1 MNSSTTDEAEL
12 KTQSGLGLLP
22 KDRMILEREVMEFRP
37 FGLDEQG
44 HTIRD
49 LSGMSIRA
57 VVVYLEKLLARELGA
72 SAGSQAVEDLCRQ
85 LNQRIK
91 DPVYHVTPEFLKNAW
106 NSYSYEFTAYLYEF
120 CERMSG
126 DPRFVFRGGMEKA
139 SSIMQVLAR
148 PFSLAQI
155 YGILPYFG
163 NKFASGSVEFRVV
176 EVTPTSATL
185 AMKFSGRTLRQF
197 GPYRRRCAQ
206 LMCQAAQGIMAAVPV
221 RVHGLPPATL
231 TELSCIAN
239 DDEWCQWAIR
249 WQVGGQGTW
258 RHSVWQMVAGPGED
272 RSSQVRPHVSHSYEP
287 AEDIPLKGTVGDRR
301 VEVASGH
308 AAAGTTPSRRHVTW
322 PLLGALAGLTL
333 AVGLRVMNPSVSL
346 GEVILLGLVP
356 MLVAGMLINRHLRLE
371 SQQREALIQE
381 QITFV
386 ESRHEELR
394 EAYLEQEQTRVE
406 LRRKVAQLTALHRAG
421 LLFSSTLDREALMQK
436 VLEALTSDLQYD
448 RAMIS
453 FFDPVRQVIMDAR
466 VLGVSPEIQAFVRAR
481 EIPVTDP
488 MSPEGLV
495 LLQGQPL
502 LVGDVQAVWD
512 RIHPLNQQL
521 TLLTQSKAWIA
532 VPLKVKDRIF
542 GSLTVDRIQAH
553 SLTQDDLELMMTV
566 AHQVAIALDNA
577 SAYEQIEELNVGLE
591 VKVRERTAELEQAD
605 RLRSQFL
612 SHVSHELKTPLTSIK
627 GFLQNLLDGLTGP
640 LNEKQQ
646 RYLSRMLDNSD
657 RLIRM
662 IEALLDRTRIQSGR
676 LDLVPGEI
684 DLGRCVVDAV
694 EQLRL
699 LAQAKQQTLEA
710 VVPPAP
716 LMVWADRD
724 RLIQII
730 TNLVQNAVKF
740 TPEAGS
746 IMVTVRQENQTLA
759 GVSVRD
765 TGPGIPPEFLD
776 QIFDPFFRVKQ
787 VRSGTKGLGLGL
799 SIVRTLVELQG
810 GAIVAR
816 SEPGHGAELT
826 FTIPLLPTIA
836 VSLGASSAEA
846 PRILVVDDDPDI
858 RQLFQDCLQA
868 KGYRVQSAV
877 DGVRALEAV
886 RSETFEGMI
895 LDIGVPSM
903 DGMDV
908 LRQIRR
914 WDQQI
919 PIVMV
924 TASGS
929 KELAVRA
936 IGMGAQAYVLKPF
949 DVDELQR
956 VADYWFRP
964 LERPL
969 SESGGSLA
977 CSGEQEEEEY
987 D

>member
-1 MNSSTTDEAEL
+1 MNRSMTDEIEL

-22 KDRMILEREVMEFRP
+22 KDRTILEREVMEFRP

-44 HTIRD
+44 YTIRD

-57 VVVYLEKLLARELGA
+57 VVVYLEESLVRKRGA
-72 SAGSQAVEDLCRQ
+72 SAGSQVVENLCRL

-91 DPVYHVTPEFLKNAW
+91 DPVYHVTPELLKNAW

-126 DPRFVFRGGMEKA
+126 DPQFVFLGGMEKA

-155 YGILPYFG
+155 YGMFPYFG

-176 EVTPTSATL
+176 EVTPISATL
-185 AMKFSGRTLRQF
+185 AMKFSGHTLRQF

-249 WQVGGQGTW
+249 WQVEGQGTW
-258 RHSVWQMVAGPGED
+258 RRRIWQMVAGLGED
-272 RSSQVRPHVSHSYEP
+272 RSSQIRPHVSHSHEQ
-287 AEDIPLKGTVGDRR
+287 AEETPSNASVGDRGM
-301 VEVASGH
+301 EVAPIH
-308 AAAGTTPSRRHVTW
+308 AAAGATQSQRHVTW
-322 PLLGALAGLTL
+322 SFCGALAGLTL
-333 AVGLRVMNPSVSL
+333 AVGFRVMNPSASL
-346 GEVILLGLVP
+346 GEVILLGLTP
-356 MLVAGMLINRHLRLE
+356 MLVAGMLVNRHLRLE

-394 EAYLEQEQTRVE
+394 EAYFEQERTRVE

-436 VLEALTSDLQYD
+436 VLEALTCDLQYD
-448 RAMIS
+448 RAMVS
-453 FFDPVRQVIMDAR
+453 FYDPVRQVVKDAR
-466 VLGVSPEIQAFVRAR
+466 LLGVSPEIQAFARAR

-488 MSPEGLV
+488 MSQEGIV

-502 LVGDVQAVWD
+502 LIGDVQAVWD

-521 TLLTQSKAWIA
+521 ALLTQTKAWIA
-532 VPLKVKDRIF
+532 VPLKIKDRIL
-542 GSLTVDRIQAH
+542 GSLMVDRIQAH

-577 SAYEQIEELNVGLE
+577 SAYEQIEHLNVGLE
-591 VKVRERTAELEQAD
+591 AKVRARTAELEQAD

-640 LNEKQQ
+640 LTEKQQ
-646 RYLSRMLDNSD
+646 RYLSRMLENSD

-676 LDLVPGEI
+676 LDLDPGEI
-684 DLGRCVVDAV
+684 DLGHCVADAV

-699 LAQAKQQTLEA
+699 LAQAKQQGLEA
-710 VVPPAP
+710 VAPPAP

-724 RLIQII
+724 RLIQIV

-740 TPEAGS
+740 TPEGGS
-746 IMVTVRQENQTLA
+746 ITVTVRQENQTLA

-787 VRSGTKGLGLGL
+787 VGSGVKGLGLGL
-799 SIVRTLVELQG
+799 SIVRRLVELQG
-810 GAIVAR
+810 GTIAAR
-816 SEPGHGAELT
+816 SELGQGAELY
-826 FTIPLLPTIA
+826 FTIPLLPTTA
-836 VSLGASSAEA
+836 VPLGRTSVDA
-846 PRILVVDDDPDI
+846 PRILVVEDDPDI
-858 RQLFQDCLQA
+858 RQLLQDCLQA

-886 RSETFEGMI
+886 QAETFEGMI
-895 LDIGVPSM
+895 LDIGLPAM

-924 TASGS
+924 TASGA

-936 IGMGAQAYVLKPF
+936 IGMGAQAYMLKPF
-949 DVDELQR
+949 DVGELQR

-964 LERPL
+964 FERP
-969 SESGGSLA
+969 SSKSAGESSTPG
-977 CSGEQEEEEY
+977 
-987 D
+987 

>member
-1 MNSSTTDEAEL
+1 MNSSMTDEVEL
-12 KTQSGLGLLP
+12 KTQSGRELFP
-22 KDRMILEREVMEFRP
+22 KDHTILEREVMEFRP

-49 LSGMSIRA
+49 LSGMSVRA
-57 VVVYLEKLLARELGA
+57 IVVHLEKSQSRERGA
-72 SAGSQAVEDLCRQ
+72 LAGSQAVEELCRR

-91 DPVYHVTPEFLKNAW
+91 DPIYHVTPEFLKNAW

-126 DPRFVFRGGMEKA
+126 DPQFVFRGGMEKA

-155 YGILPYFG
+155 YGMFPYFG
-163 NKFASGSVEFRVV
+163 NKFASGSVKFRVV

-197 GPYRRRCAQ
+197 GPYRRRCAH

-231 TELSCIAN
+231 TEISCVAD
-239 DDEWCQWAIR
+239 DDEWCQWVIR
-249 WQVGGQGTW
+249 WQVAGQDTW
-258 RHSVWQMVAGPGED
+258 RHRVWQMVAGSGED
-272 RSSQVRPHVSHSYEP
+272 RSPQVRPHVSHSHELD
-287 AEDIPLKGTVGDRR
+287 EDTLSKESVGDRGA
-301 VEVASGH
+301 EVAPIH
-308 AAAGTTPSRRHVTW
+308 AVAGPRPSKRHVMW
-322 PLLGALAGLTL
+322 PFSGALAGLTL
-333 AVGLRVMNPSVSL
+333 AVGFRVMNPSASL
-346 GEVILLGLVP
+346 GEVILLGLTP
-356 MLVAGMLINRHLRLE
+356 MLVAGMLINRNLRLE

-394 EAYLEQEQTRVE
+394 EAYLAQEQTRVE
-406 LRRKVAQLTALHRAG
+406 LRRKVVQLTALQRAG

-453 FFDPVRQVIMDAR
+453 FFDPVRQVVMDTR

-481 EIPVTDP
+481 EISVTDP
-488 MSPEGLV
+488 MSPEGIV

-512 RIHPLNQQL
+512 RLHPLNQRFA
-521 TLLTQSKAWIA
+521 LLTQTKAWIA
-532 VPLKVKDRIF
+532 VPLKVKDRVL
-542 GSLTVDRIQAH
+542 GSLMVDRIQAH

-577 SAYEQIEELNVGLE
+577 SAYEQIEDLNVGLE

-676 LDLVPGEI
+676 LDLVPVEI
-684 DLGRCVVDAV
+684 DLGHCVADAV

-699 LAQAKQQTLEA
+699 LAQAKQQSLETI
-710 VVPPAP
+710 VPSVP
-716 LMVWADRD
+716 LVVWADRD
-724 RLIQII
+724 RLIQIV

-740 TPEAGS
+740 TPEGGS
-746 IMVTVRQENQTLA
+746 IMVTVRQESQTLA

-765 TGPGIPPEFLD
+765 TGQGIPPEFLD

-799 SIVRTLVELQG
+799 SIVRTLVEVQG
-810 GAIVAR
+810 GTIAAR
-816 SEPGHGAELT
+816 SELGQGAELS

-836 VSLGASSAEA
+836 MPRGGASAEA
-846 PRILVVDDDPDI
+846 PRILVVEDDQDI
-858 RQLFQDCLQA
+858 RQLLQDRLRA
-868 KGYRVQSAV
+868 MGYRIQLAV
-877 DGVRALEAV
+877 DGVQAV
-886 RSETFEGMI
+886 EVMRGERFEGMI
-895 LDIGVPSM
+895 LDMGIPSI

-908 LRQIRR
+908 LRHIRR

-929 KELAVRA
+929 KESAVRA
-936 IGMGAQAYVLKPF
+936 IGMGAQAYMLKPF
-949 DVDELQR
+949 DVNELQR

-964 LERPL
+964 VE
-969 SESGGSLA
+969 
-977 CSGEQEEEEY
+977 
-987 D
+987 

>member
-1 MNSSTTDEAEL
+1 MSSGVMDRVEL
-12 KTQSGLGLLP
+12 KAQSTLSLLP
-22 KDRMILEREVMEFRP
+22 KDRTILEREVMEFRP
-37 FGLDEQG
+37 FGSDEQG

-49 LSGMSIRA
+49 LSGMSIRP
-57 VVVYLEKLLARELGA
+57 VIVYLETSLSRERGA
-72 SAGSQAVEDLCRQ
+72 MAGSQAVQELCRL
-85 LNQRIK
+85 LNERIR

-120 CERMSG
+120 CERISG

-139 SSIMQVLAR
+139 SPIMQVLAR
-148 PFSLAQI
+148 PFSLSQI
-155 YGILPYFG
+155 YGMFPYFG
-163 NKFASGSVEFRVV
+163 NKFASGSIVCRVV
-176 EVTPTSATL
+176 EVTPISATL
-185 AMKFSGRTLRQF
+185 AMKFSDRTLRQF

-206 LMCQAAQGIMAAVPV
+206 LMCQAAQGIMAAVPA

-249 WQVGGQGTW
+249 WQVAGQGTW
-258 RHSVWQMVAGPGED
+258 RHRVWKKVARQNVSVSDE
-272 RSSQVRPHVSHSYEP
+272 S
-287 AEDIPLKGTVGDRR
+287 AEDVPSKGTARERG
-301 VEVASGH
+301 VELAPVH
-308 AAAGTTPSRRHVTW
+308 AAANTNTTHTPRHVTW
-322 PLLGALAGLTL
+322 FFWGSLAGLAL
-333 AVGLRVMNPSVSL
+333 AVGLRVMNSSVSL
-346 GEVILLGLVP
+346 GEVILLGLAP
-356 MLVAGMLINRHLRLE
+356 ILVAGMLINRHLRME
-371 SQQREALIQE
+371 SQRREALIQE

-436 VLEALTSDLQYD
+436 VLEALTSDLQYA
-448 RAMIS
+448 RAMVS
-453 FFDPVRQVIMDAR
+453 FYDPVRQVVKDAR
-466 VLGVSPEIQAFVRAR
+466 LLGVSPEIQAFARVR

-488 MSPEGLV
+488 ASPEGIV

-502 LVGDVQAVWD
+502 LLGDVQAVWD
-512 RIHPLNQQL
+512 RLHPLNQQL
-521 TLLTQSKAWIA
+521 ASMMQTKAMIA
-532 VPLKVKDRIF
+532 VPLKTKDRIL
-542 GSLTVDRIQAH
+542 GSLTVDRIQEH

-577 SAYEQIEELNVGLE
+577 SAYEQIEDLNVGLE
-591 VKVRERTAELEQAD
+591 AKVRERTAELEQAD
-605 RLRSQFL
+605 RVRSQFL

-662 IEALLDRTRIQSGR
+662 IEDLLDRTRIHSGR
-676 LDLVPGEI
+676 FDLLPCEI
-684 DLGRCVVDAV
+684 DLGHCVADVV

-699 LAQAKQQTLEA
+699 LAQAKGQTLEA
-710 VVPPAP
+710 IVPPVP
-716 LMVWADRD
+716 LMVWADHD
-724 RLIQII
+724 RLIQIV

-740 TPEAGS
+740 TPVGGS
-746 IMVTVRQENQTLA
+746 VIVTVSQENQTLA
-759 GVSVRD
+759 RVSVCD
-765 TGPGIPPEFLD
+765 TGPGIPQGFLD

-787 VRSGTKGLGLGL
+787 ARSGTKGLGLGL

-816 SEPGHGAELT
+816 SEPGQGAELT
-826 FTIPLLPTIA
+826 FTVPLLPTIA
-836 VSLGASSAEA
+836 MPLGSASPDA

-858 RQLFQDCLQA
+858 RQLLQDRLRA
-868 KGYRVQSAV
+868 KGYRAQSAA
-877 DGVRALEAV
+877 DGVQALEAV
-886 RSETFEGMI
+886 RAETFEGMI
-895 LDIGVPSM
+895 LDIGLPSM

-908 LRQIRR
+908 LRQIRK

-929 KELAVRA
+929 KDLAVRA
-936 IGMGAQAYVLKPF
+936 ISMGAQAYLLKPF

-956 VADYWFRP
+956 IVEYWFRP
-964 LERPL
+964 LERP
-969 SESGGSLA
+969 SSKSAVNRAGSD
-977 CSGEQEEEEY
+977 E
-987 D
+987 

>member
-1 MNSSTTDEAEL
+1 MTDETEL
-12 KTQSGLGLLP
+12 TMQYGRELLL
-22 KDRMILEREVMEFRP
+22 KDRTILEREVMLFRP

-44 HTIRD
+44 QTIRD

-57 VVVYLEKLLARELGA
+57 VVVYLEQSMARAKGT
-72 SAGSQAVEDLCRQ
+72 SAGAQAVEDLCFL

-91 DPVYHVTPEFLKNAW
+91 DPVYHVTPRFLMNPW

-126 DPRFVFRGGMEKA
+126 DPRFLFRGGIEKA

-155 YGILPYFG
+155 YSMFPYFG
-163 NKFASGSVEFRVV
+163 NKFASGSIEFRVI

-185 AMKFSGRTLRQF
+185 AMKFSDRTLRQF
-197 GPYRRRCAQ
+197 GPYRRRCAH

-231 TELSCIAN
+231 TERSCIAN
-239 DDEWCQWAIR
+239 DDEWCQWDIH
-249 WQVGGQGTW
+249 WQVEGQGTW
-258 RHSVWQMVAGPGED
+258 RQRLWRMVAGPGEG
-272 RSSQVRPHVSHSYEP
+272 RSSEIRPAVFPLHEP
-287 AEDIPLKGTVGDRR
+287 AEDTLAQESAGDRDI
-301 VEVASGH
+301 EVLPILAASGV
-308 AAAGTTPSRRHVTW
+308 TQSQRHVTRSFC
-322 PLLGALAGLTL
+322 GALAGMTL
-333 AVGLRVMNPSVSL
+333 AVGFRVINPSASV
-346 GEVILLGLVP
+346 GEIILLGLVP

-394 EAYLEQEQTRVE
+394 EAYLGQEQTRVE
-406 LRRKVAQLTALHRAG
+406 LRRKVAQLTALHQAG
-421 LLFSSTLDREALMQK
+421 LLFSSTMDREALMQK
-436 VLEALTSDLQYD
+436 VLEALTTDLQYD
-448 RAMIS
+448 RAMVS
-453 FFDPVRQVIMDAR
+453 YYDPVRRVVKDAR
-466 VLGVSPEIQAFVRAR
+466 LLGVSPEIQAFARAR

-488 MSPEGLV
+488 MSPEGFV
-495 LLQGQPL
+495 LLQGKPL
-502 LVGDVQAVWD
+502 LIGDLQAVWD
-512 RIHPLNQQL
+512 RIHPLNQ
-521 TLLTQSKAWIA
+521 LLASMTQGRALIA
-532 VPLKVKDRIF
+532 VPLKTKDRIL
-542 GSLTVDRIQAH
+542 GSLTVDRVQAH

-566 AHQVAIALDNA
+566 AHQVAIALDNV
-577 SAYEQIEELNVGLE
+577 SAYEQIELLNVGLE
-591 VKVRERTAELEQAD
+591 AKVRARTAELEQGD

-612 SHVSHELKTPLTSIK
+612 SYVSHELKTPLTSIK

-646 RYLSRMLDNSD
+646 RYVSRMLENSD

-684 DLGRCVVDAV
+684 DLGPCVTDAV

-699 LAQAKQQTLEA
+699 LAQAKQQTLDA
-710 VVPPAP
+710 IVPPVP
-716 LMVWADRD
+716 LTVWADRD
-724 RLIQII
+724 RLIQIV

-740 TPEAGS
+740 TPEGGS
-746 IMVTVRQENQTLA
+746 ITVTVRQETQTLA
-759 GVSVRD
+759 GVSVLD

-776 QIFDPFFRVKQ
+776 QIFDPFFRAKEIL
-787 VRSGTKGLGLGL
+787 SEKKGLGLGL
-799 SIVRTLVELQG
+799 SIVRTLVELHG
-810 GAIVAR
+810 GTIAAR
-816 SEPGHGAELT
+816 SESGRGAELY
-826 FTIPLLPTIA
+826 FTIPLLPTMA
-836 VSLGASSAEA
+836 APRGSASADT
-846 PRILVVDDDPDI
+846 PRILVVEDDPDI
-858 RQLFQDCLQA
+858 RQLLQDCLQA
-868 KGYRVQSAV
+868 KGYLVQTAV
-877 DGVRALEAV
+877 DGVRALDAV
-886 RSETFEGMI
+886 HAETFDGMI
-895 LDIGVPSM
+895 LDIGIPAM

-908 LRQIRR
+908 LQKIRR

-936 IGMGAQAYVLKPF
+936 ISMGAQAYMLKPF

-964 LERPL
+964 LERL
-969 SESGGSLA
+969 SSESAGKSSTPG
-977 CSGEQEEEEY
+977 
-987 D
+987 

>member
-1 MNSSTTDEAEL
+1 MNRTMTDEVEL
-12 KTQSGLGLLP
+12 KMQSGLGLLP
-22 KDRMILEREVMEFRP
+22 KDRTILEREVMEFRP

-57 VVVYLEKLLARELGA
+57 VVVYLEKSLSHDRGA
-72 SAGSQAVEDLCRQ
+72 SSGSQAVEDLCRL
-85 LNQRIK
+85 LNQRMK

-120 CERMSG
+120 CERISG
-126 DPRFVFRGGMEKA
+126 DPGFVFRGGMEKA
-139 SSIMQVLAR
+139 SPIMQVLAR
-148 PFSLAQI
+148 PFSLSQI
-155 YGILPYFG
+155 YGMFPYFG
-163 NKFASGSVEFRVV
+163 NKFASGSIECRVV
-176 EVTPTSATL
+176 EVTPNSATL
-185 AMKFSGRTLRQF
+185 AMKFSDRTLRQF

-249 WQVGGQGTW
+249 WQATEQGTW
-258 RHSVWQMVAGPGED
+258 RQRVWQMVARPGVD
-272 RSSQVRPHVSHSYEP
+272 RPSQVQPNVSDAHEP
-287 AEDIPLKGTVGDRR
+287 VEDIPSKGSVLDCGL
-301 VEVASGH
+301 EVAPIH
-308 AAAGTTPSRRHVTW
+308 AAAGATQTRRHMMWTFW
-322 PLLGALAGLTL
+322 GALAGLAL
-333 AVGLRVMNPSVSL
+333 SAGLRVMNPSVSL
-346 GEVILLGLVP
+346 GEVMLLGLAPV
-356 MLVAGMLINRHLRLE
+356 LVAGMLINRHLRMQ

-436 VLEALTSDLQYD
+436 VLETLTRDLQYD
-448 RAMIS
+448 RAMVS
-453 FFDPVRQVIMDAR
+453 FYDPVRRVVKDAR
-466 VLGVSPEIQAFVRAR
+466 VLGVSPEIQAFVRTR

-488 MSPEGLV
+488 MSQEGIV

-502 LVGDVQAVWD
+502 LIGDVQAVWD
-512 RIHPLNQQL
+512 HIHPLNQQL
-521 TLLTQSKAWIA
+521 ALLTQTKAWIA
-532 VPLKVKDRIF
+532 VPLKTKDRIL
-542 GSLTVDRIQAH
+542 GSLTVDRIQEH

-577 SAYEQIEELNVGLE
+577 SAYEQIEDLNVGLE
-591 VKVRERTAELEQAD
+591 AKVRERTAELEQAD

-662 IEALLDRTRIQSGR
+662 IEDLLDRTRIQSGR

-684 DLGRCVVDAV
+684 DLGHCVVDAV

-699 LAQAKQQTLEA
+699 LAQAKRQTLEA
-710 VVPPAP
+710 VAPAVP

-724 RLIQII
+724 RLIQIV
-730 TNLVQNAVKF
+730 TNLIQNAVKF
-740 TPEAGS
+740 TPEGGS
-746 IMVTVRQENQTLA
+746 IMVTVRQEDQKLA
-759 GVSVRD
+759 GVSVCD
-765 TGPGIPPEFLD
+765 NGPGIPQEFLD

-787 VRSGTKGLGLGL
+787 ARRETKGLGLGL

-810 GAIVAR
+810 GTIVAR
-816 SEPGHGAELT
+816 SEPGQGAELS

-836 VSLGASSAEA
+836 MPLGSASAEA
-846 PRILVVDDDPDI
+846 PRVLVVDDDPDI
-858 RQLFQDCLQA
+858 RQLLQDRLRGR
-868 KGYRVQSAV
+868 GYRVQSAV
-877 DGVRALEAV
+877 DGVGALEAV
-886 RSETFEGMI
+886 RAETFEGMI
-895 LDIGVPSM
+895 LNIGIPSM
-903 DGMDV
+903 ERTRRPGKPQYPRHFAGTHSKAVDG
-908 LRQIRR
+908 
-914 WDQQI
+914 
-919 PIVMV
+919 
-924 TASGS
+924 S
-929 KELAVRA
+929 
-936 IGMGAQAYVLKPF
+936 
-949 DVDELQR
+949 
-956 VADYWFRP
+956 
-964 LERPL
+964 
-969 SESGGSLA
+969 
-977 CSGEQEEEEY
+977 
-987 D
+987 

>member
-1 MNSSTTDEAEL
+1 MNSSMTDGVEL
-12 KTQSGLGLLP
+12 KTQSGHGFLP
-22 KDRMILEREVMEFRP
+22 KDRTILEREVMEFRP
-37 FGLDEQG
+37 FGLNEQG

-57 VVVYLEKLLARELGA
+57 VVDYLEKSLARERGA
-72 SAGSQAVEDLCRQ
+72 SAGSQAVEDLCHL

-106 NSYSYEFTAYLYEF
+106 NSYTYEFTAYLYEF

-139 SSIMQVLAR
+139 SPIMQVLAR

-155 YGILPYFG
+155 YGMFPYFG

-176 EVTPTSATL
+176 EVTPASAIL

-221 RVHGLPPATL
+221 RVHRLPPATL

-239 DDEWCQWAIR
+239 DDEWCQWVIR
-249 WQVGGQGTW
+249 WQAQGQDTW
-258 RHSVWQMVAGPGED
+258 RHRVRQMVAGSRAD
-272 RSSQVRPHVSHSYEP
+272 QLSKDRPHVPHSHQQAKDTSSQ
-287 AEDIPLKGTVGDRR
+287 GSGGNRG
-301 VEVASGH
+301 VAMESIH
-308 AAAGTTPSRRHVTW
+308 IAGTIPAQRHVTW
-322 PLLGALAGLTL
+322 LFCGGLAGLIL
-333 AVGLRVMNPSVSL
+333 AVGFRVINPSASL
-346 GEVILLGLVP
+346 GEVMLLGLVP
-356 MLVAGMLINRHLRLE
+356 LFGAGMLTNRHLRLE

-406 LRRKVAQLTALHRAG
+406 LRRKVTQLTALHRAG

-436 VLEALTSDLQYD
+436 VLEALTRDLHYD

-453 FFDPVRQVIMDAR
+453 FYDPVRQVVRDAR
-466 VLGVSPEIQAFVRAR
+466 AVGVSPEIQAFARAR

-488 MSPEGLV
+488 LSPEGIV

-502 LVGDVQAVWD
+502 LVGDVEAIWD

-521 TLLTQSKAWIA
+521 ALLTQAKSWIA
-532 VPLKVKDRIF
+532 VPLKIKDRIF
-542 GSLTVDRIQAH
+542 GSLMVDRIQAH

-577 SAYEQIEELNVGLE
+577 SAYEQIEDLNVGLE
-591 VKVRERTAELEQAD
+591 AKVRERTAELEQAD

-640 LNEKQQ
+640 LNEKQH
-646 RYLSRMLDNSD
+646 RYLSRMLDNSN

-662 IEALLDRTRIQSGR
+662 IEDLLDRTKIQSGR
-676 LDLVPGEI
+676 LDLIPGEI
-684 DLGRCVVDAV
+684 DLGHCVADAV

-699 LAQAKQQTLEA
+699 LAQAKRQTLETD
-710 VVPPAP
+710 VPPAP
-716 LMVWADRD
+716 LIVWADHD
-724 RLIQII
+724 RLIQIVI
-730 TNLVQNAVKF
+730 NLVQNAVKF
-740 TPEAGS
+740 TPEDGS
-746 IMVTVRQENQTLA
+746 ITVTVRQENQVLA
-759 GVSVRD
+759 EVSVRD

-787 VRSGTKGLGLGL
+787 ARSGIKGLGLGL

-810 GAIVAR
+810 GRIAAR
-816 SEPGHGAELT
+816 SELGRGAELY
-826 FTIPLLPTIA
+826 FTIPLLPTRALPCGIA
-836 VSLGASSAEA
+836 SAEA

-858 RQLFQDCLQA
+858 RQLLQDRLRA
-868 KGYRVQSAV
+868 TGYRVQLAV

-886 RSETFEGMI
+886 QAETFEGMI
-895 LDIGVPSM
+895 LDIGGPAL
-903 DGMDV
+903 DGMEV
-908 LRQIRR
+908 LRKIRIS
-914 WDQQI
+914 DQQI

-936 IGMGAQAYVLKPF
+936 VGMGAQAYLLKPF
-949 DVDELQR
+949 NVDELQQ
-956 VADYWFRP
+956 VADYWFQPLARP
-964 LERPL
+964 S
-969 SESGGSLA
+969 SESAGG
-977 CSGEQEEEEY
+977 
-987 D
+987 

>member
-1 MNSSTTDEAEL
+1 MNSSLTDELEL
-12 KTQSGLGLLP
+12 KTQSGPELLP
-22 KDRMILEREVMEFRP
+22 KDRTILEREVMEFRP

-57 VVVYLEKLLARELGA
+57 IVIYLEKSQDRERGA
-72 SAGSQAVEDLCRQ
+72 SAGSQVAEELCRL

-106 NSYSYEFTAYLYEF
+106 NSYSYEFTSYLYEF
-120 CERMSG
+120 CEHMSG

-155 YGILPYFG
+155 YGMFPYFG
-163 NKFASGSVEFRVV
+163 NKFASGSIEFRVV
-176 EVTPTSATL
+176 EVRSTSATL
-185 AMKFSGRTLRQF
+185 AMKFSDRTLRQF
-197 GPYRRRCAQ
+197 GPYRRRCAH
-206 LMCQAAQGIMAAVPV
+206 MVCQAAQGIMAAVPV

-231 TELSCIAN
+231 TEISCIAN

-249 WQVGGQGTW
+249 WQVEGQGTW
-258 RHSVWQMVAGPGED
+258 RHRVWHMVAGPAED
-272 RSSQVRPHVSHSYEP
+272 RSPQVRLHVSPSHELD
-287 AEDIPLKGTVGDRR
+287 EDTTSKWTVGSRGG
-301 VEVASGH
+301 AAAPIH
-308 AAAGTTPSRRHVTW
+308 AAACATPSQRYVTW
-322 PLLGALAGLTL
+322 SFCGALAGLTL
-333 AVGLRVMNPSVSL
+333 AVGLRVMSPKASL
-346 GEVILLGLVP
+346 SEVILLGMVP
-356 MLVAGMLINRHLRLE
+356 LLAARMLTNRQLRLE
-371 SQQREALIQE
+371 SRQREALIQE

-394 EAYLEQEQTRVE
+394 EAYLEQVQTRVE
-406 LRRKVAQLTALHRAG
+406 LRRKVTQLTALHRAG

-436 VLEALTSDLQYD
+436 VLETLTSDLQYD
-448 RAMIS
+448 RARIS
-453 FFDPVRQVIMDAR
+453 FYDPVRQVIKDVR

-488 MSPEGLV
+488 MTPEGMV

-521 TLLTQSKAWIA
+521 ALLTQTKAWIA
-532 VPLKVKDRIF
+532 VPLKIKDRIF

-553 SLTQDDLELMMTV
+553 SLTRDDLELMMTV

-577 SAYEQIEELNVGLE
+577 SAYEQIEDLNVGLE

-605 RLRSQFL
+605 RLQAQFL

-676 LDLVPGEI
+676 LDLVPVEI
-684 DLGRCVVDAV
+684 DLGPCVADAV

-699 LAQAKQQTLEA
+699 LAQAKQQTLEV
-710 VVPPAP
+710 VVPSVP

-724 RLIQII
+724 RLIQIV

-740 TPEAGS
+740 TPEGGR

-759 GVSVRD
+759 GISVRD

-787 VRSGTKGLGLGL
+787 VRGETKGLGLGL

-810 GAIVAR
+810 GTIAAR
-816 SEPGHGAELT
+816 SEPGQGAELT

-836 VSLGASSAEA
+836 MPRDGASAEA
-846 PRILVVDDDPDI
+846 PRILVVEDDPDI
-858 RQLFQDCLQA
+858 RQLLQDRLHA
-868 KGYRVQSAV
+868 MGYRVQSAV
-877 DGVRALEAV
+877 DGVRAVEVMRAE
-886 RSETFEGMI
+886 RFEGMI
-895 LDIGVPSM
+895 LDSGLPSM

-929 KELAVRA
+929 KESAVRA
-936 IGMGAQAYVLKPF
+936 IGMGAQAYMLKPF

-964 LERPL
+964 CERPL
-969 SESGGSLA
+969 SESVGESST
-977 CSGEQEEEEY
+977 SG
-987 D
+987 

>member
-1 MNSSTTDEAEL
+1 MSSAVTDEVEL
-12 KTQSGLGLLP
+12 KAQSSLSLLP
-22 KDRMILEREVMEFRP
+22 RDRTILEREVMEFRP
-37 FGLDEQG
+37 FGSDERG

-49 LSGMSIRA
+49 LSGMSIRP
-57 VVVYLEKLLARELGA
+57 VIVYLETSLSRERGA
-72 SAGSQAVEDLCRQ
+72 MAGSQAVQELCRL
-85 LNQRIK
+85 LNERIR

-120 CERMSG
+120 CERISG

-139 SSIMQVLAR
+139 SPIMQVLAR
-148 PFSLAQI
+148 PFSLSQI
-155 YGILPYFG
+155 YGMFPYFG
-163 NKFASGSVEFRVV
+163 NKFASGSIVCRVV
-176 EVTPTSATL
+176 EVTPISATL
-185 AMKFSGRTLRQF
+185 AMKFSDRTLRQF

-206 LMCQAAQGIMAAVPV
+206 LMCQAAQGIMAAVPA

-249 WQVGGQGTW
+249 WQVTGQGTW
-258 RHSVWQMVAGPGED
+258 GHRVWQRVA
-272 RSSQVRPHVSHSYEP
+272 RQNVSGSDESAGDVP
-287 AEDIPLKGTVGDRR
+287 SKGTVRDRG
-301 VEVASGH
+301 VELAPVH
-308 AAAGTTPSRRHVTW
+308 AAANTSTTHAPRHVTW
-322 PLLGALAGLTL
+322 FFWGALAGLAL
-333 AVGLRVMNPSVSL
+333 AVGFRVMNSSVSL
-346 GEVILLGLVP
+346 GEVILLGLAP
-356 MLVAGMLINRHLRLE
+356 MLVSGMLINRHLRME
-371 SQQREALIQE
+371 SQRREALIQE

-448 RAMIS
+448 RAMVS
-453 FFDPVRQVIMDAR
+453 FYDPVRQVVKDAR
-466 VLGVSPEIQAFVRAR
+466 LLGLSPEIQAFARAR

-488 MSPEGLV
+488 ASPEGIV

-502 LVGDVQAVWD
+502 LLGDVQAVWD
-512 RIHPLNQQL
+512 RLHPLNQQL
-521 TLLTQSKAWIA
+521 ASMMQTKAMIA
-532 VPLKVKDRIF
+532 VPLKTKDRIL
-542 GSLTVDRIQAH
+542 GSLTVDRIREH
-553 SLTQDDLELMMTV
+553 SLTQDDLELLMTV

-577 SAYEQIEELNVGLE
+577 SVYEQIEDLNVGLE
-591 VKVRERTAELEQAD
+591 AKVRERTAELEQAD
-605 RLRSQFL
+605 RVRSQFL

-662 IEALLDRTRIQSGR
+662 IEDLLDRTRIQSGR
-676 LDLVPGEI
+676 LDLLPGEI
-684 DLGRCVVDAV
+684 DLGHCVADVV

-699 LAQAKQQTLEA
+699 LAQAKGQTLEA
-710 VVPPAP
+710 IVPPVP
-716 LMVWADRD
+716 LMVWADHD
-724 RLIQII
+724 RLIQIV

-740 TPEAGS
+740 TPAGGG
-746 IMVTVRQENQTLA
+746 IVVTVRQENQTLA
-759 GVSVRD
+759 GVSVCD
-765 TGPGIPPEFLD
+765 TGPGIPQGFLD

-787 VRSGTKGLGLGL
+787 ARSGTKGLGLGL

-810 GAIVAR
+810 GTIVAR
-816 SEPGHGAELT
+816 SEPGQGAQLS
-826 FTIPLLPTIA
+826 FTVPLLPTIA
-836 VSLGASSAEA
+836 MPLGGASPDA

-858 RQLFQDCLQA
+858 RQLLQDRLRA
-868 KGYRVQSAV
+868 KGYRAQSAA
-877 DGVRALEAV
+877 DGVQALEAV
-886 RSETFEGMI
+886 RAETFEGMI
-895 LDIGVPSM
+895 LDISLPSM

-908 LRQIRR
+908 LRQIRK

-936 IGMGAQAYVLKPF
+936 ISMGAQAYLLKPF

-956 VADYWFRP
+956 IVEYWFRP
-964 LERPL
+964 LERPS
-969 SESGGSLA
+969 SESAVSRAGSD
-977 CSGEQEEEEY
+977 E
-987 D
+987 

>member
-1 MNSSTTDEAEL
+1 
-12 KTQSGLGLLP
+12 
-22 KDRMILEREVMEFRP
+22 
-37 FGLDEQG
+37 
-44 HTIRD
+44 
-49 LSGMSIRA
+49 MSIKA
-57 VVVYLEKLLARELGA
+57 VVVYLEKSQSLAGGP
-72 SAGSQAVEDLCRQ
+72 SAGPQAVEELCQ
-85 LNQRIK
+85 LLNQRIK
-91 DPVYHVTPEFLKNAW
+91 DPVYHVTPKLLKNAW

-120 CERMSG
+120 CERLSG
-126 DPRFVFRGGMEKA
+126 NPQLVFQGGMEKA
-139 SSIMQVLAR
+139 SPVMQVLAR

-155 YGILPYFG
+155 YGMFPYFG
-163 NKFASGSVEFRVV
+163 NKFACGSVKFRVV
-176 EVTPTSATL
+176 EVTPASATL

-197 GPYRRRCAQ
+197 GPYRKRCAH

-231 TELSCIAN
+231 TDLSCIAN
-239 DDEWCQWAIR
+239 DDEWCQWTIR
-249 WQVGGQGTW
+249 WQAQRLGRWRDRIWPIVAGQG
-258 RHSVWQMVAGPGED
+258 VE
-272 RSSQVRPHVSHSYEP
+272 RSPYLSYSHEQPQAVRAKE
-287 AEDIPLKGTVGDRR
+287 TTGDREKEIAHIR
-301 VEVASGH
+301 ALTGATSVQW
-308 AAAGTTPSRRHVTW
+308 HVTW
-322 PLLGALAGLTL
+322 SLSGALAGVMF
-333 AVGLRVMNPSVSL
+333 AVGFRVMNPLASV
-346 GEVILLGLVP
+346 GEVILLGLMP
-356 MLVAGMLINRHLRLE
+356 MLVAGILINRHLRLE

-394 EAYLEQEQTRVE
+394 DAYLAQELTRVE
-406 LRRKVAQLTALHRAG
+406 LRRKVVQLTALQRAG

-453 FFDPVRQVIMDAR
+453 FFDPVRQVVMDTR

-488 MSPEGLV
+488 MSPEGIV

-502 LVGDVQAVWD
+502 LVGDAQAVWD
-512 RIHPLNQQL
+512 RLHPLNQRFA
-521 TLLTQSKAWIA
+521 LLTQTKAWVA
-532 VPLKVKDRIF
+532 VPLKVKDRVL
-542 GSLTVDRIQAH
+542 GSLMVDRIQAH

-577 SAYEQIEELNVGLE
+577 SAYEQIEDLNMGLE
-591 VKVRERTAELEQAD
+591 VKVRERTYELEQAD

-612 SHVSHELKTPLTSIK
+612 SLVSHELKTPLTSIK

-684 DLGRCVVDAV
+684 DLGHCVADAV

-699 LAQAKQQTLEA
+699 LAHAKQQTLEA
-710 VVPPAP
+710 VAPSAP

-724 RLIQII
+724 RLIQIV

-740 TPEAGS
+740 TPEGGS
-746 IMVTVRQENQTLA
+746 IIVTVRQENQTLA
-759 GVSVRD
+759 WVSVRD
-765 TGPGIPPEFLD
+765 TGPGIPAEFLD

-787 VRSGTKGLGLGL
+787 VRSGIKGLGLGL

-810 GAIVAR
+810 GAITAR
-816 SEPGHGAELT
+816 SEPGQGAELS
-826 FTIPLLPTIA
+826 FTIPLLSMMALPRGCA
-836 VSLGASSAEA
+836 SAEA
-846 PRILVVDDDPDI
+846 PRILIVEDDPDI
-858 RQLFQDCLQA
+858 RQLLQDRLRTM
-868 KGYRVQSAV
+868 GYRVQSAV
-877 DGVRALEAV
+877 DGIQAV
-886 RSETFEGMI
+886 EVMRGERFQGMI
-895 LDIGVPSM
+895 LDIDIPSLDGV
-903 DGMDV
+903 DV
-908 LRQIRR
+908 LRHIRT
-914 WDQQI
+914 WDQQV

-924 TASGS
+924 AASDS
-929 KELAVRA
+929 KESAVRA
-936 IGMGAQAYVLKPF
+936 IGMGAQDYMLKPF

-964 LERPL
+964 FERPS
-969 SESGGSLA
+969 SESAGESSMPGSMK
-977 CSGEQEEEEY
+977 
-987 D
+987 

>member
-1 MNSSTTDEAEL
+1 MNSSMTDQLEI
-12 KTQSGLGLLP
+12 KTQPSHGFWP
-22 KDRMILEREVMEFRP
+22 KDRTILEREVMEFRP

-57 VVVYLEKLLARELGA
+57 IVVYLEKSLNPERGA
-72 SAGSQAVEDLCRQ
+72 SVGSQAVEELCRL

-91 DPVYHVTPEFLKNAW
+91 DPVYYVTPEFLKNAW

-126 DPRFVFRGGMEKA
+126 DPQFVFRGGMEKA

-148 PFSLAQI
+148 PFSLSQI
-155 YGILPYFG
+155 YGMFPYFG

-176 EVTPTSATL
+176 EVTPTSAIL
-185 AMKFSGRTLRQF
+185 AMKFSDRTLRQF
-197 GPYRRRCAQ
+197 GPYRRRCAH

-221 RVHGLPPATL
+221 RVHDLPPATL
-231 TELSCIAN
+231 TNLSCIAN

-249 WQVGGQGTW
+249 WQVEGPGTW
-258 RHSVWQMVAGPGED
+258 RHRVWHIVAGPGKG
-272 RSSQVRPHVSHSYEP
+272 RPSQVRPQVTHHDENTPSKES
-287 AEDIPLKGTVGDRR
+287 AGDRGPT
-301 VEVASGH
+301 ASPIYAV
-308 AAAGTTPSRRHVTW
+308 AAATPSQRHVTW
-322 PLLGALAGLTL
+322 SVCGALAGLTL
-333 AVGLRVMNPSVSL
+333 AVGLRVISPSASVSDA
-346 GEVILLGLVP
+346 ILLGLAP
-356 MLVAGMLINRHLRLE
+356 MLLARMLINRHLRLE
-371 SQQREALIQE
+371 RQQREALIQE

-406 LRRKVAQLTALHRAG
+406 LRRKVTQLTALHRAG

-453 FFDPVRQVIMDAR
+453 FYDPVRQVVKDAR
-466 VLGVSPEIQAFVRAR
+466 AFGVSPEIQAFARAR

-488 MSPEGLV
+488 MSPEGIV

-502 LVGDVQAVWD
+502 LIGDLHAVWD

-521 TLLTQSKAWIA
+521 ALLTRAKALIA
-532 VPLKVKDRIF
+532 VPLKTKDRIL
-542 GSLTVDRIQAH
+542 GSLMVDRIQAH
-553 SLTQDDLELMMTV
+553 SLTQDDLELMVTV

-577 SAYEQIEELNVGLE
+577 SAYEQIEDLNAGLE

-605 RLRSQFL
+605 RVRSQFL

-676 LDLVPGEI
+676 LDLVPVEI
-684 DLGRCVVDAV
+684 DLGPCVVDAV

-710 VVPPAP
+710 VVSSSP

-740 TPEAGS
+740 TPEGGS

-810 GAIVAR
+810 GTIAAR
-816 SEPGHGAELT
+816 SEPGQGAELS

-836 VSLGASSAEA
+836 MPRGAASAVA
-846 PRILVVDDDPDI
+846 PRILVVEGDPDI
-858 RQLFQDCLQA
+858 RQLLQDRLVA
-868 KGYRVQSAV
+868 MGYRVQSVV
-877 DGVRALEAV
+877 DGARAAEAV
-886 RSETFEGMI
+886 QTETFDGMI
-895 LDIGVPSM
+895 LDIDIPAI
-903 DGMDV
+903 DGADV
-908 LRQIRR
+908 LRHVRK

-924 TASGS
+924 TASDS
-929 KELAVRA
+929 KESAVRA
-936 IGMGAQAYVLKPF
+936 IGMGAQAYLLKPF
-949 DVDELQR
+949 DADELQR

-964 LERPL
+964 
-969 SESGGSLA
+969 S
-977 CSGEQEEEEY
+977 
-987 D
+987 

>member
-1 MNSSTTDEAEL
+1 MNSSMTDEVEL
-12 KTQSGLGLLP
+12 KTQSGRELFP
-22 KDRMILEREVMEFRP
+22 KDHTILEREVMEFRP

-49 LSGMSIRA
+49 LSGMSVRA
-57 VVVYLEKLLARELGA
+57 IVVHLEKSQSRERGA
-72 SAGSQAVEDLCRQ
+72 LAGSQAVEELCRR

-91 DPVYHVTPEFLKNAW
+91 DPIYHVTPEFLKNAW

-126 DPRFVFRGGMEKA
+126 DPQFVFRGGMEKA

-155 YGILPYFG
+155 YGMFPYFG
-163 NKFASGSVEFRVV
+163 NKFASGSVKFRVV

-197 GPYRRRCAQ
+197 GPYRRRCAH

-231 TELSCIAN
+231 TEISCVAD
-239 DDEWCQWAIR
+239 DDEWCQWVIR
-249 WQVGGQGTW
+249 WQVAGQDTW
-258 RHSVWQMVAGPGED
+258 RHRVWQMVAGSGED
-272 RSSQVRPHVSHSYEP
+272 RSPQVRPHVSHSHELD
-287 AEDIPLKGTVGDRR
+287 EDTLSKESVGDRGA
-301 VEVASGH
+301 EVAPIH
-308 AAAGTTPSRRHVTW
+308 AVAGPRPSKRHVMW
-322 PLLGALAGLTL
+322 PFSGALAGLTL
-333 AVGLRVMNPSVSL
+333 AVGFRVMYPSASL
-346 GEVILLGLVP
+346 GEVILLGLTP
-356 MLVAGMLINRHLRLE
+356 MLVAGMLINRNLRLE

-394 EAYLEQEQTRVE
+394 EAYLAQEQTRVE
-406 LRRKVAQLTALHRAG
+406 LRRKVVQLTALQRAG

-453 FFDPVRQVIMDAR
+453 FFDPVRQVVMDTR

-481 EIPVTDP
+481 EISVTDP
-488 MSPEGLV
+488 MSPEGIV

-512 RIHPLNQQL
+512 RLHPLNQRFA
-521 TLLTQSKAWIA
+521 LLTQTKAWIA
-532 VPLKVKDRIF
+532 VPLKVKDRVL
-542 GSLTVDRIQAH
+542 GSLMVDRIQAH

-577 SAYEQIEELNVGLE
+577 AAYEQIEDLNVGLE

-676 LDLVPGEI
+676 LDLVPVEI
-684 DLGRCVVDAV
+684 DLGHCVADAV

-699 LAQAKQQTLEA
+699 LAQAKQQSLETI
-710 VVPPAP
+710 VPSVP
-716 LMVWADRD
+716 LVVWADRD
-724 RLIQII
+724 RLIQIV

-740 TPEAGS
+740 TPEGGS
-746 IMVTVRQENQTLA
+746 IMVTVRQESQTLA
-759 GVSVRD
+759 EVSVRD
-765 TGPGIPPEFLD
+765 TGQGIPPEFLD

-799 SIVRTLVELQG
+799 SIVRTLVEVQG
-810 GAIVAR
+810 GTIAAR
-816 SEPGHGAELT
+816 SELGQGAELS

-836 VSLGASSAEA
+836 MPRGGASAEA
-846 PRILVVDDDPDI
+846 PRILVVEDDQDI
-858 RQLFQDCLQA
+858 RQLLQDRLRA
-868 KGYRVQSAV
+868 MGYRIQLAV
-877 DGVRALEAV
+877 DGVQAV
-886 RSETFEGMI
+886 EVMRGERFEGMI
-895 LDIGVPSM
+895 LDMGIPSI

-908 LRQIRR
+908 LRHIRR

-929 KELAVRA
+929 KESAVRA
-936 IGMGAQAYVLKPF
+936 IGMGAQAYMLKPF
-949 DVDELQR
+949 DVNELQR

-964 LERPL
+964 VE
-969 SESGGSLA
+969 
-977 CSGEQEEEEY
+977 
-987 D
+987 